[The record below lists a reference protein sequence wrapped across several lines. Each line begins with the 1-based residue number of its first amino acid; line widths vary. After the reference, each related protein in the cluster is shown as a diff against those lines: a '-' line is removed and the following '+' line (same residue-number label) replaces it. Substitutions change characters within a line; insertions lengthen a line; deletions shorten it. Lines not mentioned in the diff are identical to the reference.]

1 MGLRAC
7 LNRSKKIEKPLR
19 IGSVWSADVT
29 VLQCTFSEACNHQSD
44 ELLPGINCTAMNQHL
59 RCSIVHTNPR

>member
-19 IGSVWSADVT
+19 IGSVWSDKYDTIGENASLSAVT
-29 VLQCTFSEACNHQSD
+29 RVVQER
-44 ELLPGINCTAMNQHL
+44 G
-59 RCSIVHTNPR
+59 